1 MRGRWCIGLHKHTRQ
16 GPPRVRRVAK
26 QQSVNTSWFFQRG
39 SPIRTRPCM
48 RRPDHNLGPSDRDAL
63 ASRELNTKGGAFQ
76 LDKLTKGASLSRTH
90 SPPKDSPHNT
100 CTAYQNLCIKI
111 LAWMRTPAYQ
121 ASAGGWSWYSPQKPI
136 ALGSSSAALFFS
148 CEVGFDRLARLP
160 VTSSQLFVDAFDRLV
175 H

>member
-1 MRGRWCIGLHKHTRQ
+1 MFLFGVTQSHQRTSLGSSAVRGRWCIGLHKHTRQ

-76 LDKLTKGASLSRTH
+76 LDKLTNKGAPCPVCTRRQNIHHTTHVLLIRICASRSWRGCVH
-90 SPPKDSPHNT
+90 PHT
-100 CTAYQNLCIKI
+100 KRLLVAGLGILHRNL
-111 LAWMRTPAYQ
+111 
-121 ASAGGWSWYSPQKPI
+121 
-136 ALGSSSAALFFS
+136 
-148 CEVGFDRLARLP
+148 
-160 VTSSQLFVDAFDRLV
+160 
-175 H
+175 